1 MGELLK
7 SIGQINILKRS
18 AEINEKNLKIVFQIL
33 RRAIDGLNEPKEA
46 DHGFY
51 MDIQPTM
58 GIGLSAAVRLQMNL
72 KVENSPLLPQLPRLD
87 PFLLPVMWFEDTI
100 VSPPDDLMTMLRDA
114 LKQGSNF
121 GFSILVSFMA
131 LLSLEMVILVTYL
144 VWRQTFSKSKSDQH
158 SNLWWKDISDAFHV
172 FQINS

>member
-1 MGELLK
+1 MREAL
-7 SIGQINILKRS
+7 
-18 AEINEKNLKIVFQIL
+18 
-33 RRAIDGLNEPKEA
+33 DGVKEATEA

-72 KVENSPLLPQLPRLD
+72 KVENSPLLPELPSLD

-100 VSPPDDLMTMLRDA
+100 VSPPVVLMIMLIDA
-114 LKQGSNF
+114 LKQGSDF

-131 LLSLEMVILVTYL
+131 LLALELVILVAYL
-144 VWRQTFSKSKSDQH
+144 AWRQTFSKSTPDQQP
-158 SNLWWKDISDAFHV
+158 NLWWKDISDAFQI
-172 FQINS
+172 FQLRQ